1 MANIMTKSIF
11 SIERR
16 INFIEEFNKLFSD
29 LVNTEI
35 KTSLGI
41 KFGFYAYLDYCIK
54 YWPFRCGALNISSY
68 MKTMNLNNIPENSDK
83 YNLLHCELIINLLH
97 YAPEKDRQD
106 YKFVGVLDAFGQT
119 EIAKESERILQ
130 NLEYILEQGCN
141 MYVRVDESEK
151 FAKYIISKRDA
162 DVDVA
167 LESAPELN
175 ESLLGYLD
183 VRNED
188 DLEYKK
194 NALIVICHYLEPQ
207 RNSFKNIYSGKL
219 SETFFAC
226 MNKFNI
232 RHNREDQIVLPEY
245 ILKDVCDKL
254 FKIGLFVVRS
264 KELLEYQEELEKM
277 YKR

>member
-1 MANIMTKSIF
+1 MTQSIF

-16 INFIEEFNKLFSD
+16 IDFSKEYEKINND
-29 LVNTEI
+29 LLNTKI
-35 KTSLGI
+35 ISSLNI
-41 KFGFYAYLDYCIK
+41 QMSLYNYLNYCIR
-54 YWPFRCGALNISSY
+54 YWPFRCGSSDINSY
-68 MKTMNLNNIPENSDK
+68 MNSMKLNNNSVYTNK
-83 YNLLHCELIINLLH
+83 YKLLFSELMINLLH
-97 YAPEKDRQD
+97 YAPEKERQD
-106 YKFVGVLDAFGQT
+106 FAWDIVYDTFEPTG
-119 EIAKESERILQ
+119 IAKESERILQ
-130 NLEYILEQGCN
+130 NYEYVLEQGCN
-141 MYVRVDESEK
+141 MYVRVDKSEK
-151 FAKYIISKRDA
+151 FPKYIISKRDA
-162 DVDVA
+162 DVDAA

-194 NALIVICHYLEPQ
+194 NVLIAICHYLEPQ

-219 SETFFAC
+219 NETFFAC

-277 YKR
+277 YK